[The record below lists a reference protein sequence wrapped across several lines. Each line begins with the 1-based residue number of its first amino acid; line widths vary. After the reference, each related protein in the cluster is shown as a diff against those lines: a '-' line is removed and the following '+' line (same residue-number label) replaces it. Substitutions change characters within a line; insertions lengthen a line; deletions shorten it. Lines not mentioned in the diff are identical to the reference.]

1 MLQAALDSTRNL
13 VAERN
18 REIVELKKEIRNRDQ
33 IIDSLKSEKEE
44 LCEHLDGE
52 LAKYH
57 AEVASLQ
64 DQLSSMSK
72 STTLP
77 TFSKRKYNA
86 DIRELYYSLLAMR
99 IPPAQIKTVV
109 TNVITCLNLTTDMD
123 RLFVYQEN
131 HVLLTCVVRKC
142 QLSVEHR
149 KPMN

>member
-1 MLQAALDSTRNL
+1 MQGSLKTFKRTDKAKNKKIEVLQAALDSTRNL

-33 IIDSLKSEKEE
+33 VIDPLKSEKEE

-77 TFSKRKYNA
+77 TFSKRKYNV
-86 DIRELYYSLLAMR
+86 DIRELYYSLLAMH

-109 TNVITCLNLTTDMD
+109 TKLM
-123 RLFVYQEN
+123 
-131 HVLLTCVVRKC
+131 LLLV
-142 QLSVEHR
+142 SI
-149 KPMN
+149 